1 MIYFCFMQTIHKIH
15 FGLSQRMDK
24 IEDNSVDLVVTSPP
38 YPMIEMWDEI
48 MCRQNVE
55 IKEALNKNNTNIAF
69 ELMNQELDKV
79 WKELVRVLKEGSF
92 VCINIGDATRTINGH
107 FQLYS
112 NHSRIINYFVEAGFS
127 CLPPIIWRKPTNSP
141 NKFMGSGML
150 PSGAYVTLEHEY
162 ILIFRKGGKRVFK
175 TEIEKKVRQQSAFFW
190 EERNQWFSDLWEIR
204 GTNQKLDTKNSRE
217 RSGAYP
223 FEIPYRLINMYSVKG
238 DIVLDPFLGTGTTSL
253 AAMALGRNSIGYE
266 VDENLSETIFDNL
279 ESKNINILNE
289 LIKERLN
296 AHIQFVEKKILNS
309 DTDFKHFNEHYSFP
323 VMTSQETSLIFNFIE
338 DISKLNEQIVV
349 NYSDTPQLTF
359 GYINSQKTLKGQ
371 QILEF

>member
-1 MIYFCFMQTIHKIH
+1 
-15 FGLSQRMDK
+15 
-24 IEDNSVDLVVTSPP
+24 
-38 YPMIEMWDEI
+38 
-48 MCRQNVE
+48 
-55 IKEALNKNNTNIAF
+55 
-69 ELMNQELDKV
+69 
-79 WKELVRVLKEGSF
+79 
-92 VCINIGDATRTINGH
+92 
-107 FQLYS
+107 
-112 NHSRIINYFVEAGFS
+112 
-127 CLPPIIWRKPTNSP
+127 
-141 NKFMGSGML
+141 
-150 PSGAYVTLEHEY
+150 
-162 ILIFRKGGKRVFK
+162 
-175 TEIEKKVRQQSAFFW
+175 VRQQSAFFW